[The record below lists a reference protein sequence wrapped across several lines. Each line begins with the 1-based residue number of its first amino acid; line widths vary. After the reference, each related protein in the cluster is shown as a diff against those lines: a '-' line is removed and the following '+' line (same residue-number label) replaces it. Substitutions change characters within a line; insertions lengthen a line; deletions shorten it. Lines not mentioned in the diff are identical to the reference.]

1 MGRAAKD
8 RGQPG
13 QTRLTKVARSAA
25 DAERVGIAELRG
37 NLAKYLKQAKAGR
50 VVIIQERG
58 RSAYVLASFAAAAPA
73 SVLGCMR
80 SRTEYTSGAL
90 IGATEDWDAGSLP

>member
-1 MGRAAKD
+1 MVRAAKVP
-8 RGQPG
+8 RQPG
-13 QTRLTKVARSAA
+13 LTPLTKVASSAA
-25 DAERVGIAELRG
+25 GAERVGITELRG

-80 SRTEYTSGAL
+80 SRTEYTSGATL
-90 IGATEDWDAGSLP
+90 GATEDWDAGSLP